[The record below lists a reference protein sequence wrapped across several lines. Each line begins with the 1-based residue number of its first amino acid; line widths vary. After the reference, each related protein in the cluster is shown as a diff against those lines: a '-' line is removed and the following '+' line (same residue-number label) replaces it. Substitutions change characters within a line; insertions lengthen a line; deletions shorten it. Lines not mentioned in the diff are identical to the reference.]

1 MCGDIMPNMTLSLPE
16 DVYKIVK
23 THNEVRWSEIARRA
37 IEDYAKKIALLN
49 AMTQD
54 SEITEDDIVAL
65 DHKVKA
71 GIQKHY
77 KSKASRCSDGKTDL
91 SRY

>member
-1 MCGDIMPNMTLSLPE
+1 MPNMTLSLPE

-23 THNEVRWSEIARRA
+23 AHNEVRWSEIARRA

-49 AMTQD
+49 AITQD
-54 SEITEDDIVAL
+54 SELTRDDIIAL

-77 KSKASRCSDGKTDL
+77 KNKSSQSAERKPDL
-91 SRY
+91 S